1 MKNVRSVLKFHLLC
15 FNILFFYVLIYYY
28 CCKWRSTSSLR
39 LNEDGMQLENG
50 KETKMK
56 APMTLISSMPPYIFD
71 NTDLHAHT
79 AGVPH
84 SRTIC
89 IVWCILRL
97 LWPTKSNS
105 KSSTTLLGFWL
116 HSGISWICKWG
127 IKHCSF
133 WSRGFKVMRS

>member
-56 APMTLISSMPPYIFD
+56 APMTLILSMPAYIFD
-71 NTDLHAHT
+71 NRDLHLHRLVT
-79 AGVPH
+79 CSPLTYRNVQYFMYNTSLESPD
-84 SRTIC
+84 IC
-89 IVWCILRL
+89 QFVVCLVKSWKGILGML
-97 LWPTKSNS
+97 LFIH
-105 KSSTTLLGFWL
+105 LAC
-116 HSGISWICKWG
+116 HI
-127 IKHCSF
+127 
-133 WSRGFKVMRS
+133 